1 MLNTQTGRDLA
12 CDSAGT
18 AVRGVLVAGR
28 EPPLRVVLMSR
39 DIPPLPWS
47 DPYRLWYAAALMAGA
62 ITASAVVGIVSAI
75 RGWPETFTTDPAGEK
90 PA

>member
-1 MLNTQTGRDLA
+1 
-12 CDSAGT
+12 
-18 AVRGVLVAGR
+18 
-28 EPPLRVVLMSR
+28 MSR